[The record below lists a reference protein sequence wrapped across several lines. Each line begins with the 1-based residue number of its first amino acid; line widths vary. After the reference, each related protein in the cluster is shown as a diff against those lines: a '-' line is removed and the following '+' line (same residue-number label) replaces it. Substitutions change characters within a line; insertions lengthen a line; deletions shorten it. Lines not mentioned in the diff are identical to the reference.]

1 MQQCD
6 EFNRLHR
13 DRTKQDIEILYRFNK
28 DRIISGK
35 ICPQSQ
41 MIVVPES
48 MSLIVSGVC
57 IIKNTMHIIDYSKNL
72 NTPSCTDHSL
82 PGIPIVKAKDHYKF
96 ENFQPFP
103 QIGEP
108 ALILNN
114 NKFILQNIGTFP
126 LYNESNAR
134 FIGNGVDKIGQ
145 SPFIKLTSLY
155 KHNVIWSDK
164 LLVHL
169 HEYYTCNLGHWERDI
184 SFLANIQQLNTSIP
198 GIDVDIFMDRKTNG
212 IILPSC
218 GYMLNIT
225 LTIPTTTPTV
235 MRETELN
242 VCYKTAA
249 IRYAK
254 RAMFTETNVMYR
266 STAAH
271 MCKFEQHPPNT
282 VVVVYRAVSSRR
294 WSDQFMTEI
303 MKFVKDWATKRGYSF
318 RLEDYAKLSICDQI
332 KLTNQAV
339 IFLAVHGQIL
349 GHLIHLQPKATF
361 IEVISPFKSQ
371 GSLWPQRSTMD
382 FNYVTMVSNSIVNVN
397 NDQCQTG
404 DDYYKSESC
413 RYHLT
418 IDELNIVFEKLQLPA

>member
-1 MQQCD
+1 
-6 EFNRLHR
+6 
-13 DRTKQDIEILYRFNK
+13 
-28 DRIISGK
+28 
-35 ICPQSQ
+35 
-41 MIVVPES
+41 VPES

-72 NTPSCTDHSL
+72 NTPSFTDHSL
-82 PGIPIVKAKDHYKF
+82 PGISIVKAKDHYKF
-96 ENFQPFP
+96 ENFKPFP

-169 HEYYTCNLGHWERDI
+169 HEYYTCNLGQWERDI

-198 GIDVDIFMDRKTNG
+198 GIDVDIFMNRKTNG

-254 RAMFTETNVMYR
+254 RTMFTETNVMYR

-282 VVVVYRAVSSRR
+282 VVVVYRAVSSLR

-318 RLEDYAKLSICDQI
+318 RLDDYAKLSICDQI
-332 KLTNQAV
+332 KLTN
-339 IFLAVHGQIL
+339 H
-349 GHLIHLQPKATF
+349 
-361 IEVISPFKSQ
+361 
-371 GSLWPQRSTMD
+371 
-382 FNYVTMVSNSIVNVN
+382 
-397 NDQCQTG
+397 
-404 DDYYKSESC
+404 
-413 RYHLT
+413 
-418 IDELNIVFEKLQLPA
+418 